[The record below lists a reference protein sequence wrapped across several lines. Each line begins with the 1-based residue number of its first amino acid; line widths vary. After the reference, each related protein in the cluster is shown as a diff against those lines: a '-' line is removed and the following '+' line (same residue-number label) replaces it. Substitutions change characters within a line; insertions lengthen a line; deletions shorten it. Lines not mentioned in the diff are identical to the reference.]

1 MEKFI
6 ELIKDMHDECYETVL
21 QKLFANQ
28 IQVAILSVVDVKSV
42 VETAKNFR
50 KQLNITHFITLP
62 EVMPEK
68 TSDIDFEFISVY
80 DAINQHFR
88 PEYIF
93 TLDITDARF
102 AAKHFPASKILY
114 PERKNTTEIYD
125 TFISNLP
132 ALKKVYDALIDEES
146 RETFR
151 GYWLGNVSNQ
161 LNKIRHTENPHYLT
175 PGFIP
180 ERGAVVIDV
189 GSYDG
194 GTCLRFTERGFKVYG
209 FEMDKNLFGHAAK
222 VAKENNFVV
231 ENCGLG
237 SHKHE
242 AKYLPLNG
250 GSTHLDDDGSEVAQI
265 ITLDSYVR
273 EKNISRVDLIKLDVE
288 GAELDVLK
296 GAAVTIAQFKP
307 ILLISA
313 YHKWDDFWILSEFVK
328 KLNPEYEFAM
338 RQYRVSIE
346 DEPFAV
352 DENYQRQLALL
363 GLDPC
368 YKNFNECVL
377 LAR

>member
-21 QKLFANQ
+21 QKIISQ
-28 IQVAILSVVDVKSV
+28 KIPVAMLSVGSVKNSF
-42 VETAKNFR
+42 ETAKNFR
-50 KQLNITHFITLP
+50 RQLNLTHFITLSD
-62 EVMPEK
+62 EK
-68 TSDIDFEFISVY
+68 FVADFEVLSVHE
-80 DAINQHFR
+80 AINGHLR

-93 TLDITDARF
+93 ALNLVDARF
-102 AAKHFPASKILY
+102 AAKTFPESKVLY
-114 PERKNTTEIYD
+114 PERENTVEIYD
-125 TFISNLP
+125 TFMSNLP

-146 RETFR
+146 KETFR

-161 LNKIRHTENPHYLT
+161 LAKIHHSKNPHYLT

-180 ERGAVVIDV
+180 EKGAIVIDV

-209 FEMDKNLFGHAAK
+209 FEMDKNLFGYAAK

-231 ENCGLG
+231 ENFGLG
-237 SHKHE
+237 SHKHT
-242 AKYLPLNG
+242 ANYLPLDG
-250 GSTHLDDDGSEVAQI
+250 GSTHLDDNGSEVAQI

-273 EKNISRVDLIKLDVE
+273 KKNIPRVDLIKLDVE

-296 GAAVTIAQFKP
+296 GAAVTISRFKP

-313 YHKWDDFWILSEFVK
+313 YHKWDDFWTLTEFVK
-328 KLNPEYEFAM
+328 QLNPEYEFAM

-346 DEPFAV
+346 DEPFAY
-352 DENYQRQLALL
+352 DENFFGQLPLL
-363 GLDPC
+363 GLEPC
-368 YKNFNECVL
+368 YQNYNECVL